1 MTQENF
7 LRVLVIVSN
16 RSSFYTQACDSS
28 ESLISIAIQVIED
41 SKLYDAQNND
51 KPDTRLLA
59 IQKYRVRI
67 FFVFDISNKD
77 YDAAL
82 AHLAEQ
88 NNLPVVVAYLSSSQ
102 IADKPHPGTRERINI
117 DVAFL
122 HDANGHGA
130 TPPFFED
137 HTVESP
143 PEYLNPR
150 SLTRPAS

>member
-7 LRVLVIVSN
+7 LCVLVIVSN
-16 RSSFYTQACDSS
+16 RSSFYAQACDSS
-28 ESLISIAIQVIED
+28 ESLISITHQVIED

-82 AHLAEQ
+82 GHIAE
-88 NNLPVVVAYLSSSQ
+88 
-102 IADKPHPGTRERINI
+102 
-117 DVAFL
+117 
-122 HDANGHGA
+122 
-130 TPPFFED
+130 
-137 HTVESP
+137 
-143 PEYLNPR
+143 
-150 SLTRPAS
+150 